1 MNSWI
6 RTRNS
11 WIWTRK
17 PWIWT
22 RNSRIWTRTFQFQ
35 LVLLCFQ
42 LVTRNSCFT
51 ISRQMPP
58 MSCHQQGDYV
68 WRLMLLLGT
77 FQYFE
82 GQYLSRL
89 EWQTV
94 QNGPHSS
101 VEQRFID
108 FMKTYCISVVTRR
121 HKCYWILN
129 RIGYW
134 ILGILAVLIA
144 ELVLYF

>member
-51 ISRQMPP
+51 MSRQMSP

-108 FMKTYCISVVTRR
+108 FMKTYCISAVTRR
-121 HKCYWILN
+121 HRCYWILN
-129 RIGYW
+129 RIGY
-134 ILGILAVLIA
+134 
-144 ELVLYF
+144 